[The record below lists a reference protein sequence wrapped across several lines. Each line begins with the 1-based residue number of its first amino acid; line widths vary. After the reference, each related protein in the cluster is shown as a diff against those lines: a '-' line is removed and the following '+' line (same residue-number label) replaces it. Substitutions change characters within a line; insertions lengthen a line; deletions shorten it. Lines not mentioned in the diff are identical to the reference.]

1 MHPIIRKDNISF
13 LFALFLTAV
22 TVWAEEPIQPIPLH
36 VEYDRAKAEL
46 GKALFLDPNISSDGS
61 VSCHSCHDFNHGGA
75 DPRPVSIGVHGK
87 KGNANAPTV
96 FNRYFNFRQF
106 WNGRAKDLKDQA
118 NGPIH
123 NPVEMDMIPQEIEK
137 YLISNGY
144 YNGAFQEIYRRPPTY
159 GDMLDAIAEFE
170 KALYT
175 PNCKFDRYLRH
186 EKGVRLT
193 KREAEGY
200 RLFKMLGCVTCHNG
214 INIGG
219 NSYQK
224 MGLIHPYRW
233 HRGTPDRYALT
244 RKEADKNIYK
254 VPSLR
259 NVALTAP
266 YFHDGSAPT
275 LREARKRMAN
285 HNLGFELSPSEIDAL
300 LAFLKTLTG
309 EPPATMKGIP

>member
-1 MHPIIRKDNISF
+1 MKGLKRSGVW
-13 LFALFLTAV
+13 TAV
-22 TVWAEEPIQPIPLH
+22 WIMLGMGNAVLLAAGAIQPIPQTIP
-36 VEYDRAKAEL
+36 YDREKARL
-46 GKALFLDPNISSDGS
+46 GRQLFFDPHLSRDGT
-61 VSCHSCHDFNHGGA
+61 VACVTCHHPDSGA
-75 DPRPVSIGVHGK
+75 DTTPVSIGIAGQ
-87 KGNANAPTV
+87 KGGANTPTV
-96 FNRYFNFRQF
+96 FNSVFNFRQM
-106 WNGRAKDLKDQA
+106 WNGHARDLKEQVRM
-118 NGPIH
+118 PVH
-123 NPVEMDMIPQEIEK
+123 NPVEMAMDRDAIAR
-137 YLISNGY
+137 YLGKNPRY
-144 YNGAFQEIYRRPPTY
+144 REAFRRLY
-159 GDMLDAIAEFE
+159 GHDPDFDTMSDAIAEFE
-170 KALYT
+170 KSLIT

-186 EKGVRLT
+186 EVSLSPEELR
-193 KREAEGY
+193 GY
-200 RLFKMLGCVTCHNG
+200 KLFKRLGCVTCHNG

-275 LREARKRMAN
+275 LREALKRMAY